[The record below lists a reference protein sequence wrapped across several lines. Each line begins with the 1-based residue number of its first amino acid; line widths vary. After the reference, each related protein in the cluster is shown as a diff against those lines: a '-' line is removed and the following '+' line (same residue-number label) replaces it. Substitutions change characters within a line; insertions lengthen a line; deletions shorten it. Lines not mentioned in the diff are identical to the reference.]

1 MRKRNCM
8 KKSTE
13 KNRERQKEKQKEK
26 QTGKQTGKQTERQKE
41 KWAGHFGQI
50 NWKGILV
57 GTGLVAL
64 FAGYHVQDVRA
75 GAIATGDRW
84 LIFWY
89 LVLAIVAVAGVF
101 VLGYGFFGKRRES
114 SSPIA
119 LERVYPV
126 AGLLL
131 GLLSLFILPPLSA
144 PDEISHYVSAYQLSS
159 HLIGKQATD
168 RYGRVLLR
176 PQDVWVEDLDASH
189 VYEIGEDG
197 TWKADVSVSGENR
210 VIAQPL
216 EEGSYRQI
224 HEIFE
229 SGVSEYLLHTELGET
244 EADSLFPPVTTTPL
258 AYLPQAIGMAAARL
272 LGLGTLPLLY
282 LGRIC
287 NLIFFVVMT
296 TLAMR
301 RLPFGKEVLFGVAL
315 LPMTIH
321 LSASY
326 SYDVM
331 IMSCFFVFT
340 AVCLDLACAREN
352 VRKRDVALLAVLMAV
367 AGPCK
372 MVYAPMMGLCLLIP
386 IAKFGT
392 WKKWMISAIAVGL
405 AFALAMFL
413 VNRQVIASYAAA
425 TETDSFVEW
434 ASEPGY
440 TLTLLIHQPQRLVK
454 IFYQTI
460 LWQTQ
465 QYHLTMIGASLG
477 NLDPV
482 LDVPYVVVMTLSLCL
497 LGLAFRKP
505 GESLYFSGGQ
515 RIWIGVVCAGCA
527 GLVML
532 SMLIAWTPLSS
543 RVINGVQGR
552 YFLPFLPVLLLALKN
567 DTVVLTKNL
576 NRSILYLMC
585 CLDAYA
591 LIRLYSVVSMRV

>member
-13 KNRERQKEKQKEK
+13 KNRERQKE
-26 QTGKQTGKQTERQKE
+26 KQTGKQTERQKE

-216 EEGSYRQI
+216 EEGSYHQI

-331 IMSCFFVFT
+331 IMSCFFVLT

-372 MVYAPMMGLCLLIP
+372 MVYAPMLGLCLLIP
-386 IAKFGT
+386 MRKFGKVRN
-392 WKKWMISAIAVGL
+392 WFISAFAVGT
-405 AFALAMFL
+405 AWAMAMYL
-413 VNRQVIASYAAA
+413 VNSQVIATYAVA
-425 TETDSFVEW
+425 TEADSYVEW
-434 ASEPGY
+434 AGEAGFSMS
-440 TLTLLIHQPQRLVK
+440 LLIHNPVLLVRM
-454 IFYQTI
+454 FYQTL
-460 LWQTQ
+460 LWNAKDM
-465 QYHLTMIGASLG
+465 HITMIGGWLG
-477 NLDPV
+477 NLDQV
-482 LDVPYVVVMTLSLCL
+482 LDVPYLAVWAFTLCL
-497 LGLAFRKP
+497 
-505 GESLYFSGGQ
+505 
-515 RIWIGVVCAGCA
+515 IG
-527 GLVML
+527 
-532 SMLIAWTPLSS
+532 
-543 RVINGVQGR
+543 
-552 YFLPFLPVLLLALKN
+552 LALKIPGEQIRMN
-567 DTVVLTKNL
+567 MRPAGVLP
-576 NRSILYLMC
+576 C
-585 CLDAYA
+585 CPC
-591 LIRLYSVVSMRV
+591 

>member
-8 KKSTE
+8 KKSAE
-13 KNRERQKEKQKEK
+13 KNREQQKEQQKEKQKEK
-26 QTGKQTGKQTERQKE
+26 WVGK
-41 KWAGHFGQI
+41 I

-57 GTGLVAL
+57 GTVFVAL
-64 FAGYHVQDVRA
+64 FAGYHLQDVRA
-75 GAIATGDRW
+75 GAIATGDHW

-89 LVLAIVAVAGVF
+89 LVLALVAVAGIF
-101 VLGYGFFGKRRES
+101 VLGYGFLGKRRDS

-159 HLIGKQATD
+159 HLIGEQATD

-216 EEGSYRQI
+216 EEESYRQI

-229 SGVSEYLLHTELGET
+229 SGVSERLLHTELGET

-258 AYLPQAIGMAAARL
+258 AYLPQAIGVAVARL

-331 IMSCFFVFT
+331 IMGCFFLLT

-352 VRKRDVALLAVLMAV
+352 VRKRDIALLAVLMAV

-386 IAKFGT
+386 IAKFGN
-392 WKKWMISAIAVGL
+392 WKKWMISAIVVGL
-405 AFALAMFL
+405 AFALAMFF
-413 VNRQVIASYAAA
+413 VNRQIIASYAVA

-440 TLTLLIHQPQRLVK
+440 TLTLLIHQPQRLVQ

-460 LWQTQ
+460 LWQAQ

-482 LDVPYVVVMTLSLCL
+482 LDVPYVVVVTLSLCL

-505 GESLYFSGGQ
+505 GESLHFSGGQ
-515 RIWIGVVCAGCA
+515 RIWIGVVCGGCA

-532 SMLIAWTPLSS
+532 SMLIAWTPLSA

-567 DTVVLTKNL
+567 DTVVLTKNP

>member
-1 MRKRNCM
+1 MES
-8 KKSTE
+8 KKSK
-13 KNRERQKEKQKEK
+13 KNSGRKKEII
-26 QTGKQTGKQTERQKE
+26 
-41 KWAGHFGQI
+41 A
-50 NWKGILV
+50 
-57 GTGLVAL
+57 GTGIIAFFVW
-64 FAGYHVQDVRA
+64 YHLQDVRA
-75 GAIATGDRW
+75 GAGVTGDGW
-84 LIFWY
+84 LVFWY
-89 LVLAIVAVAGVF
+89 LVLSAVALAGIC
-101 VLGYGFFGKRRES
+101 VLGWSFS
-114 SSPIA
+114 SHDTAQVLPF
-119 LERVYPV
+119 ERIYPF
-126 AGLLL
+126 AGLLF
-131 GLLSLFILPPLSA
+131 GLLCLFILPPLSA

-159 HLIGKQATD
+159 RLIGAQATD

-189 VYEIGEDG
+189 VYEMGEDG

-210 VIAQPL
+210 VISQPL
-216 EEGSYRQI
+216 EENSYHQLHDI
-224 HEIFE
+224 LKN
-229 SGVSEYLLHTELGET
+229 GVSEKLSHTELGEVS
-244 EADSLFPPVTTTPL
+244 ADSLFPPVTTTPL
-258 AYLPQAIGMAAARL
+258 AYLPSAIGIALARF

-282 LGRIC
+282 LGRLF
-287 NLIFFVVMT
+287 NLIFFVIMT

-301 RLPFGKEVLFGVAL
+301 RMSFGKEVLFGTAL

-331 IMSCFFVFT
+331 IMGCFFLFT
-340 AVCLDLACAREN
+340 AVSFDLAYEKERVC
-352 VRKRDVALLAVLMAV
+352 VRDVVLLAVLMAA

-386 IAKFGT
+386 AVKFGD
-392 WKKWMISAIAVGL
+392 WKRWLISAVAVGG

-413 VNRQVIASYAAA
+413 VNRQILTSYAVA
-425 TETDSFVEW
+425 TEADSFVEW

-440 TLTLLIHQPQRLVK
+440 TLTLLIHQPQRLFQ
-454 IFYQTI
+454 IFYQTV
-460 LWQTQ
+460 LWQMQ

-482 LDVPYVVVMTLSLCL
+482 LDVPYVLVVTFSLCL

-505 GESLYFSGGQ
+505 GENLKISGGQ
-515 RIWIGVVCAGCA
+515 RIWIGVICAGCA
-527 GLVML
+527 GLVLL

-567 DTVVLTKNL
+567 NTVVLTKNP

>member
-1 MRKRNCM
+1 M
-8 KKSTE
+8 KK
-13 KNRERQKEKQKEK
+13 KNCIKSSEREAKKGTSAGSGQ
-26 QTGKQTGKQTERQKE
+26 ERRRFALRD
-41 KWAGHFGQI
+41 WG
-50 NWKGILV
+50 GILA
-57 GTGLVAL
+57 GTAVVTFFSL
-64 FAGYHVQDVRA
+64 YHLQDVRA
-75 GAIATGDRW
+75 GAGATGDGW
-84 LIFWY
+84 LVFWY
-89 LVLAIVAVAGVF
+89 LVLAAVAVAGVF
-101 VLGYGFFGKRRES
+101 ILGCGLLGKKWQGNFTLS
-114 SSPIA
+114 
-119 LERVYPV
+119 LEKIYPF

-144 PDEISHYVSAYQLSS
+144 PDEISHYVSAYELSS
-159 HLIGKQATD
+159 HLIGAQATD

-176 PQDVWVEDLDASH
+176 PEDVWVEDLDASH
-189 VYEIGEDG
+189 VYEMGEDG

-216 EEGSYRQI
+216 EEASYRQI

-229 SGVSEYLLHTELGET
+229 NGVSENLRHTELGAT

-258 AYLPQAIGMAAARL
+258 AYLPQAIGIAAARL
-272 LGLGTLPLLY
+272 LGFGTLPLLY

-287 NLIFFVVMT
+287 NLIFFVLMT

-331 IMSCFFVFT
+331 IMGCFFLLT
-340 AVCLDLACAREN
+340 AVCLDLASAQER
-352 VRKRDVALLAVLMAV
+352 VRKRDVALLAFLMAV

-372 MVYAPMMGLCLLIP
+372 MVYAPLMGLCLLIP
-386 IAKFGT
+386 VVRFGN
-392 WKKWMISAIAVGL
+392 WKRWLISAAAVGL
-405 AFALAMFL
+405 AFAFAMFF
-413 VNRQVIASYAAA
+413 VNRQIIASYAVA
-425 TETDSFVEW
+425 TEADSFVEW
-434 ASEPGY
+434 AAEPGY

-460 LWQTQ
+460 LWQAQ

-482 LDVPYVVVMTLSLCL
+482 LDVPYVVVVTLSLCL

-505 GESLYFSGGQ
+505 GESLHFSGGQ
-515 RIWIGVVCAGCA
+515 RVWIGVVCAGCA

-532 SMLIAWTPLSS
+532 SMLIAWTPLSA

-567 DTVVLTKNL
+567 NTVVLTKNP

>member
-1 MRKRNCM
+1 M
-8 KKSTE
+8 KKKNCIKSSE
-13 KNRERQKEKQKEK
+13 KETKKGTCAGSGQK
-26 QTGKQTGKQTERQKE
+26 GKRCAVNGL
-41 KWAGHFGQI
+41 G
-50 NWKGILV
+50 GILA
-57 GTGLVAL
+57 GTAAVTFFAL
-64 FAGYHVQDVRA
+64 CHLLDVRA
-75 GAIATGDRW
+75 GAAATGDGW
-84 LIFWY
+84 LVFWY
-89 LVLAIVAVAGVF
+89 LVLAFVSVAGVF
-101 VLGYGFFGKRRES
+101 VLGCGLLGRKWQGNFTLS
-114 SSPIA
+114 
-119 LERVYPV
+119 LEKMYPF

-144 PDEISHYVSAYQLSS
+144 PDEISHYVSAYELSS
-159 HLIGKQATD
+159 RLIGAQATD

-176 PQDVWVEDLDASH
+176 PEDVWVEDLDASH
-189 VYEIGEDG
+189 VYEMGEDG

-216 EEGSYRQI
+216 EEASYRQI

-229 SGVSEYLLHTELGET
+229 NGVPENLRHTELGAT

-258 AYLPQAIGMAAARL
+258 AYLPQAIGIAAARL
-272 LGLGTLPLLY
+272 FGLGTLPLLY

-301 RLPFGKEVLFGVAL
+301 RLPFGKEVLSGVAL

-331 IMSCFFVFT
+331 IMGCFFLLT
-340 AVCLDLACAREN
+340 AVCLDLASAQER
-352 VRKRDVALLAVLMAV
+352 VRKRDVALLALLMAV

-372 MVYAPMMGLCLLIP
+372 MVYAPLMGLCLLIP
-386 IAKFGT
+386 VARFGN
-392 WKKWMISAIAVGL
+392 WKSWLISAAAVGL
-405 AFALAMFL
+405 AFAFAMFF
-413 VNRQVIASYAAA
+413 VNRQIIASYAVA
-425 TETDSFVEW
+425 TEADSFVEW
-434 ASEPGY
+434 AAEPGY

-460 LWQTQ
+460 LWQAQ

-482 LDVPYVVVMTLSLCL
+482 LDVPYVVVVTLSLCL

-505 GESLYFSGGQ
+505 GENLHFSGCQ
-515 RIWIGVVCAGCA
+515 RVWIGVVCAGCA

-532 SMLIAWTPLSS
+532 SMLIAWTPLSA

-567 DTVVLTKNL
+567 NTVVLTKNP

>member
-1 MRKRNCM
+1 MEN
-8 KKSTE
+8 KKSMIG
-13 KNRERQKEKQKEK
+13 RG
-26 QTGKQTGKQTERQKE
+26 GK
-41 KWAGHFGQI
+41 
-50 NWKGILV
+50 KGILA
-57 GTGLVAL
+57 GTGITAL
-64 FAGYHVQDVRA
+64 FVLYHLQDVRA
-75 GAIATGDRW
+75 GAGATGDGW
-84 LIFWY
+84 LVFWY
-89 LVLAIVAVAGVF
+89 LVLSAAALAGIA
-101 VLGYGFFGKRRES
+101 VLGWCLTSGDKAFAL
-114 SSPIA
+114 P
-119 LERVYPV
+119 LERVYPF
-126 AGLLL
+126 AGLIFGFLC
-131 GLLSLFILPPLSA
+131 LFILPPLSA

-159 HLIGKQATD
+159 RLIGAQATD

-189 VYEIGEDG
+189 VYEMGEDG

-216 EEGSYRQI
+216 EEGSYRQLHDI
-224 HEIFE
+224 LKNGVPE
-229 SGVSEYLLHTELGET
+229 SLSHTELGET
-244 EADSLFPPVTTTPL
+244 SADSLFPPVTTTPL
-258 AYLPQAIGMAAARL
+258 AYLPSAIGIALVRL
-272 LGLGTLPLLY
+272 FHFGTLPLLY
-282 LGRIC
+282 LGRVF

-301 RLPFGKEVLFGVAL
+301 RMPFGKEVLFGTAL

-331 IMSCFFVFT
+331 IMGCFFLFT
-340 AVCLDLACAREN
+340 AVSLDLAYEKER
-352 VRKRDVALLAVLMAV
+352 VRVQDVVLLAVLMAV

-386 IAKFGT
+386 VAKFGD
-392 WKKWMISAIAVGL
+392 WKRWLISAMAVGG
-405 AFALAMFL
+405 AFALAMFF
-413 VNRQVIASYAAA
+413 VNRQVLTSYAVA
-425 TETDSFVEW
+425 TEADSFVEW

-440 TLTLLIHQPQRLVK
+440 TLTLLIHQPQRLFQ
-454 IFYQTI
+454 IFYQTV
-460 LWQTQ
+460 LWQAQ

-482 LDVPYVVVMTLSLCL
+482 LDVPYVVVVTLSLCL

-505 GESLYFSGGQ
+505 GEDLKISGGQ
-515 RIWIGVVCAGCA
+515 RVWIGVVCAGCA
-527 GLVML
+527 GLVLL
-532 SMLIAWTPLSS
+532 SMLIAWTPLSA

-567 DTVVLTKNL
+567 NTVVLTKNP

>member
-1 MRKRNCM
+1 MGSGQKGKRCSVN
-8 KKSTE
+8 
-13 KNRERQKEKQKEK
+13 
-26 QTGKQTGKQTERQKE
+26 GLG
-41 KWAGHFGQI
+41 
-50 NWKGILV
+50 GILA
-57 GTGLVAL
+57 GTAAVTFFAL
-64 FAGYHVQDVRA
+64 CHLLDVRA
-75 GAIATGDRW
+75 GAGATGDGW
-84 LIFWY
+84 LVFWY
-89 LVLAIVAVAGVF
+89 LVLAFVAVAGVF
-101 VLGYGFFGKRRES
+101 FLGCGLFKKKNGDFTLS
-114 SSPIA
+114 
-119 LERVYPV
+119 LERIYPF
-126 AGLLL
+126 AGLLF
-131 GLLSLFILPPLSA
+131 GILSLFILPPLSA

-159 HLIGKQATD
+159 HLTGAQATD

-176 PQDVWVEDLDASH
+176 PEDVWVEDLDASH
-189 VYEIGEDG
+189 VYEMGEDG

-210 VIAQPL
+210 VLAQPL
-216 EEGSYRQI
+216 EEASYRQI

-229 SGVSEYLLHTELGET
+229 NGVSEKLSHAELGET

-258 AYLPQAIGMAAARL
+258 AYLPQAIGIAAARL

-282 LGRIC
+282 LGRMC

-301 RLPFGKEVLFGVAL
+301 RLPFGKEILFGVAL

-331 IMSCFFVFT
+331 IMGCFFLLT
-340 AVCLDLACAREN
+340 AVCLDLASTRER
-352 VRKRDVALLAVLMAV
+352 VRKRDVALLALLMAV

-372 MVYAPMMGLCLLIP
+372 MVYAPLMGLCLLIP
-386 IAKFGT
+386 VSRFGT
-392 WKKWMISAIAVGL
+392 RKRWLISAAAVGL
-405 AFALAMFL
+405 AFASAMFF
-413 VNRQVIASYAAA
+413 VNHQIIASYASA
-425 TETDSFVEW
+425 TEADSFVEW
-434 ASEPGY
+434 AAEPGY
-440 TLTLLIHQPQRLVK
+440 TLTLLVHQPQRLVK

-460 LWQTQ
+460 LWQAQ

-482 LDVPYVVVMTLSLCL
+482 LDVPYVVVVTLSLCL
-497 LGLAFRKP
+497 LGLTLRKP
-505 GESLYFSGGQ
+505 GENLHFSGGQ
-515 RIWIGVVCAGCA
+515 RVWIGVVCAGCA

-532 SMLIAWTPLSS
+532 SMLIAWTPLSA

-552 YFLPFLPVLLLALKN
+552 YFLPFLPVLLFALKN
-567 DTVVLTKNL
+567 NTVVLTKNP

>member
-1 MRKRNCM
+1 MEN
-8 KKSTE
+8 KKSMI
-13 KNRERQKEKQKEK
+13 
-26 QTGKQTGKQTERQKE
+26 GKGGK
-41 KWAGHFGQI
+41 
-50 NWKGILV
+50 KGILA
-57 GTGLVAL
+57 GTGMVAL
-64 FAGYHVQDVRA
+64 FVLYHLQDVRA
-75 GAIATGDRW
+75 GAGATGDGW
-84 LIFWY
+84 LVFWY
-89 LVLAIVAVAGVF
+89 LVLSAAALAGIA
-101 VLGYGFFGKRRES
+101 VLGWCLTSGDKAFAL
-114 SSPIA
+114 PI
-119 LERVYPV
+119 ERIYPF
-126 AGLLL
+126 AGLIFGFLC
-131 GLLSLFILPPLSA
+131 LFILPPLSA

-159 HLIGKQATD
+159 RLIGAQATD

-189 VYEIGEDG
+189 VYEMGEDG

-216 EEGSYRQI
+216 EEGSYRQLHDI
-224 HEIFE
+224 LKNGVPE
-229 SGVSEYLLHTELGET
+229 SLSHTELGET
-244 EADSLFPPVTTTPL
+244 SADSLFPPVTTTPL
-258 AYLPQAIGMAAARL
+258 AYLPSAIGIALARIFHF
-272 LGLGTLPLLY
+272 GTLPLLY
-282 LGRIC
+282 LGRFF
-287 NLIFFVVMT
+287 NLIFFVAMT

-301 RLPFGKEVLFGVAL
+301 RMPFGKEVLFGTAL

-331 IMSCFFVFT
+331 IMGCFFLFT
-340 AVCLDLACAREN
+340 AVSLDLAYEKER
-352 VRKRDVALLAVLMAV
+352 VRVLDVVLLAVLMAV

-372 MVYAPMMGLCLLIP
+372 MVYAPMMGFCLLIP
-386 IAKFGT
+386 AAKFGD
-392 WKKWMISAIAVGL
+392 WKRWLLSAMAVGG

-413 VNRQVIASYAAA
+413 VNRQVLTSYAVA
-425 TETDSFVEW
+425 TEADSFVEW

-440 TLTLLIHQPQRLVK
+440 TLTLLIHQPQRLFQ
-454 IFYQTI
+454 IFYQTV
-460 LWQTQ
+460 LWQAQ

-482 LDVPYVVVMTLSLCL
+482 LDVPYVVVVTLSLCL

-505 GESLYFSGGQ
+505 GESLKISGGQ
-515 RIWIGVVCAGCA
+515 RVWIGVVCAGCA
-527 GLVML
+527 GLVLL
-532 SMLIAWTPLSS
+532 SMLIAWTPLSA

-567 DTVVLTKNL
+567 NTVVLTKNP